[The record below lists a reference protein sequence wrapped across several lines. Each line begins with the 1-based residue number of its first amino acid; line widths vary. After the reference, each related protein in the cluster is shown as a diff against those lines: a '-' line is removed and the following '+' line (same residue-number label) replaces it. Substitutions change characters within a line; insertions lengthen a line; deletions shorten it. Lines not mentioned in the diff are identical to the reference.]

1 MERLRNTPRNAPK
14 KTTRKRASS
23 SPNIAVFKFIEK
35 KLNLPQFPEEGL
47 PIQLLPIILFMS
59 MILMVY
65 IANNHYAN
73 KMIINITKIKKEV
86 DELRVDYTYLKAAY
100 MSDSKQSSIAERVE
114 AIGLEESKTPPY
126 KIKADE

>member
-1 MERLRNTPRNAPK
+1 MERPRNTPRRPNKEEA
-14 KTTRKRASS
+14 RKNTASPS
-23 SPNIAVFKFIEK
+23 NIAVFKYIEK

-73 KMIINITKIKKEV
+73 KMIINITKTKKEV

-114 AIGLEESKTPPY
+114 VIGLEESKTPPY
-126 KIKADE
+126 KIKAD